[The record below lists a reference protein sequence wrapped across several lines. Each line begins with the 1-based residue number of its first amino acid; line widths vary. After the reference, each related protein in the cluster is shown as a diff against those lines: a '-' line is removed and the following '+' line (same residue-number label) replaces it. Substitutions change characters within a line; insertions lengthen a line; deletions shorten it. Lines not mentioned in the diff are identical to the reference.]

1 MQSNPNTR
9 QMTPVGV
16 IPAPAQK
23 PGAAQRLEQVRHRVR
38 FALRAAEEG
47 PLTVST
53 ADDIARSLTGVMRD
67 LEALQ
72 LTIAVMERKEE
83 RANG

>member
-1 MQSNPNTR
+1 MLGNSTTTQT
-9 QMTPVGV
+9 THHTG
-16 IPAPAQK
+16 APAQK
-23 PGAAQRLEQVRHRVR
+23 PSVLQKLEQVRNRVR

-53 ADDIARSLTGVMRD
+53 ADDIARTLTAAMRE

-72 LTIAVMERKEE
+72 LTVVVMERKV
-83 RANG
+83 R

>member
-1 MQSNPNTR
+1 MSLTKRWLDQQAEQS
-9 QMTPVGV
+9 QQ
-16 IPAPAQK
+16 APTE
-23 PGAAQRLEQVRHRVR
+23 RLEHARQRVR

-53 ADDIARSLTGVMRD
+53 ADDIARTLTAAMRD

-72 LTIAVMERKEE
+72 LTVAVLERKV
-83 RANG
+83 RQ

>member
-1 MQSNPNTR
+1 MLMNSTTTQTTLAP
-9 QMTPVGV
+9 
-16 IPAPAQK
+16 PAQK
-23 PGAAQRLEQVRHRVR
+23 PGAAQRLEQVRNRVR

-53 ADDIARSLTGVMRD
+53 ADDIARALTGVMRE

-72 LTIAVMERKEE
+72 LTIAVMERKEA

>member
-1 MQSNPNTR
+1 MLGNSTTTQTALAL
-9 QMTPVGV
+9 
-16 IPAPAQK
+16 PARK
-23 PGAAQRLEQVRHRVR
+23 PGASQRLEQVRHRVR

-53 ADDIARSLTGVMRD
+53 ADDIARSLTGAMRD

-72 LTIAVMERKEE
+72 LTVAVMERQV
-83 RANG
+83 RR

>member
-1 MQSNPNTR
+1 MLDNSTTTQNTR
-9 QMTPVGV
+9 H
-16 IPAPAQK
+16 APAQK
-23 PGAAQRLEQVRHRVR
+23 SDAAQKLGQVRNRVR

-53 ADDIARSLTGVMRD
+53 ADDIARTLTAAMRD

-72 LTIAVMERKEE
+72 LTVAVMER
-83 RANG
+83 RAR

>member
-1 MQSNPNTR
+1 MLNNSTTTQTT
-9 QMTPVGV
+9 QHAPVHRAGE
-16 IPAPAQK
+16 K
-23 PGAAQRLEQVRHRVR
+23 LEQVRNRVR

-53 ADDIARSLTGVMRD
+53 ADDIARSLTSVMRE

-72 LTIAVMERKEE
+72 LTVAVMERKV
-83 RANG
+83 R

>member
-1 MQSNPNTR
+1 MLNNSITTQAAPVQRPDASQKLNT
-9 QMTPVGV
+9 
-16 IPAPAQK
+16 A
-23 PGAAQRLEQVRHRVR
+23 RHRVR

-53 ADDIARSLTGVMRD
+53 ADDIARTLTAAMRE

-72 LTIAVMERKEE
+72 LTVAVMER
-83 RANG
+83 RAR

>member
-1 MQSNPNTR
+1 MLNNST
-9 QMTPVGV
+9 T
-16 IPAPAQK
+16 IHLAPSQK
-23 PGAAQRLEQVRHRVR
+23 PDASQRLEHCRQRVR

-53 ADDIARSLTGVMRD
+53 ADDIARTLTAAMRE

-72 LTIAVMERKEE
+72 LTLAVMERKV
-83 RANG
+83 R

>member
-1 MQSNPNTR
+1 MLGNSTTTQTT
-9 QMTPVGV
+9 QH
-16 IPAPAQK
+16 APAHKPDASQK
-23 PGAAQRLEQVRHRVR
+23 LEQVRNRVR

-53 ADDIARSLTGVMRD
+53 ADDIARSLTAAMRD

-72 LTIAVMERKEE
+72 LTVAVMERKV
-83 RANG
+83 R